1 MSPTVSPPE
10 DSADASL
17 EERPPPAPSG
27 ACGWTTVVV
36 LPLSIAPV
44 PASPA
49 TRTATTSPPR
59 TPAKM
64 LDRPFTTAE
73 GRSARLIRRKT
84 RVWRNREQTSQPR
97 ERPAAVGG
105 GAPQR
110 APVAGGGRPRRSGP
124 SVALPAKQPH
134 VARRARP
141 RCDLEPPLEL
151 R

>member
-1 MSPTVSPPE
+1 MSPTVSPPD
-10 DSADASL
+10 DSAEASL

-44 PASPA
+44 PSSTAPI
-49 TRTATTSPPR
+49 TATTRPPR

-84 RVWRNREQTSQPR
+84 RVRRDGEQTAQPR
-97 ERPAAVGG
+97 ERPAAVGE

-110 APVAGGGRPRRSGP
+110 APVARGGRPARSGAC
-124 SVALPAKQPH
+124 VALAAEQPH

-141 RCDLEPPLEL
+141 GRDPEPALQ
-151 R
+151 